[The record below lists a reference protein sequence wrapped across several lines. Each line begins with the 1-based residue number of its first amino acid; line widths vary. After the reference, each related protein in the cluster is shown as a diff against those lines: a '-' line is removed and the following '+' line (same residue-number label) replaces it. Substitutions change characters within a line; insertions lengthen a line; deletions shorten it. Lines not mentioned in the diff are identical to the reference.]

1 MTDLI
6 TLPRT
11 TLQQA
16 LEALEYENSWHAH
29 HKVKPYA
36 STIDAITALNAALE
50 QREQEQAE
58 PSASWPTAIDIAD
71 ELDALLPTSMGYSTR
86 AAIETWWRDL
96 VQRRLEQTE
105 PCTYRCEAWPKCGC
119 AALEQP
125 NECHWL
131 QDGDEDSDK
140 WAASCG
146 RHRYFQLNDGTP
158 TDNRMTHC
166 CYCGKP
172 LVEVPIEPEDNHD

>member
-1 MTDLI
+1 MSDL
-6 TLPRT
+6 RT
-11 TLQQA
+11 AARQA
-16 LEALEYENSWHAH
+16 LEALEGW
-29 HKVKPYA
+29 KD
-36 STIDAITALNAALE
+36 DAPSQWTTRDEKTITAL
-50 QREQEQAE
+50 R
-58 PSASWPTAIDIAD
+58 
-71 ELDALLPTSMGYSTR
+71 
-86 AAIETWWRDL
+86 
-96 VQRRLEQTE
+96 
-105 PCTYRCEAWPKCGC
+105 

-125 NECHWL
+125 CHWY

-158 TDNRMTHC
+158 TDNHMKYC